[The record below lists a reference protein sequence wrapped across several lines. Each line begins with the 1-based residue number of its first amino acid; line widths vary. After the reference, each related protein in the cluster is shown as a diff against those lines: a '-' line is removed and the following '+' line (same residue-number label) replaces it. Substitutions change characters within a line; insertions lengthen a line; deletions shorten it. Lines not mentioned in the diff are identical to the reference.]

1 MQITVSGERVQKQ
14 VTEVQRILRKIQA
27 PEGPVVRDDKNNG
40 PGIQRSGRSLNR

>member
-27 PEGPVVRDDKNNG
+27 PEGPVVRNREHNG
-40 PGIQRSGRSLNR
+40 PGIQRSGRSLNQ